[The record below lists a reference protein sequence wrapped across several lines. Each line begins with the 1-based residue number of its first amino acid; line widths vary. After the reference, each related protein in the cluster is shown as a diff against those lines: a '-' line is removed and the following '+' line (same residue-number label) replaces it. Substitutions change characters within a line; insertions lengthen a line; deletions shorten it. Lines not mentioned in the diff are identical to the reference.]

1 MIRPVTTLRER
12 PRRVKPRFVLA
23 ELLLVVAVPLL
34 GIVGLQTLLS
44 SRAGVFVEEAGPD
57 DPGYRALVEPSP
69 VTAVV
74 EITNKQLTGMVI
86 VAQPGAGGTGGGLL
100 LVPAELV
107 IDDVPLRSLPVEDA
121 VAAVERGLHL
131 SIGVIEAVEE
141 ERWSD
146 IVGSEILEV
155 DNPDPVTD
163 TNGAVIIDV
172 GPVTLDAAQIGP
184 ALGLANVD
192 VDPRSLLFRRSVV
205 WQALLDDHASE
216 SRDPVG
222 ALIEQVAAGATR
234 IEMVPLVNDR
244 GVLRLDQRA
253 TEELILEMVPFPTGA
268 EPGDRVRVRLLDQVG
283 GTDLLGLAGELAGK
297 GYEVIEVG
305 NMATFVEPEE
315 ATNRLLVPIG
325 LEDPRLSLLADEV
338 GADTLESN
346 EIDADV
352 DGVVTLLVG
361 P

>member
-1 MIRPVTTLRER
+1 M
-12 PRRVKPRFVLA
+12 
-23 ELLLVVAVPLL
+23 AVPLL

-69 VTAVV
+69 VTAIV
-74 EITNKQLTGMVI
+74 EITDKQLTGIVV
-86 VAQPGAGGTGGGLL
+86 VAQPGANGTGGGLL
-100 LVPAELV
+100 LVPGELV
-107 IDDVPLRSLPVEDA
+107 IDDVPLRSLPIEDA
-121 VAAVERGLHL
+121 IASVERGLHL
-131 SIGVIEAVEE
+131 QIGSVEAVEE
-141 ERWSD
+141 ERWAD
-146 IVGSEILEV
+146 IVGNETLEV

-163 TNGAVIIDV
+163 AGQVIIGV
-172 GPVTLDAAQIGP
+172 GQVTLDADDIGP
-184 ALGLANVD
+184 ALGLAGD
-192 VDPRSLLFRRSVV
+192 GDDPRSLLFRRSVV
-205 WQALLDDHASE
+205 WQALLDQAATSA
-216 SRDPVG
+216 DPVG
-222 ALIEQVAAGATR
+222 ELIEQVAAGATR
-234 IEMVPLVNDR
+234 VEMVPLVNDGR
-244 GVLRLDQRA
+244 LLRLNEES
-253 TEELILEMVPFPTGA
+253 TEELVLEMVPFPTGA

-297 GYEVIEVG
+297 GYEVIEIG
-305 NMATFVEPEE
+305 NMATFIEADD

-346 EIDADV
+346 EIDADA